1 MINSI
6 RIERWILKKILYTV
20 WDCIYPVVTYL
31 LITSLAFLVPVLP
44 GEVYTLLPMIDF
56 SNAMILNS
64 LAAIILIFTWF
75 GIIYTSKSG
84 EKKEP
89 IGMAALFS
97 TKLKD
102 YVFIGWLGISLGIC
116 LSVAVSIFGISEQDE
131 AFKQVNELIE
141 SQPFW
146 LKIASVGIIIPIQ
159 EELMYRGLIYKNIE
173 QRYDHIKAAVISSTV
188 FAVMH
193 MNLSQGIYAF
203 LMGFVLAFIYQKTK
217 NIYACITFHC
227 SANIFAV
234 FVSTNTVKG
243 FLMENAY
250 VIPAVLLCMLA
261 SSYVVILY
269 LHKEYRRN
277 I

>member
-20 WDCIYPVVTYL
+20 WDCIYPVVIYL
-31 LITSLAFLVPVLP
+31 LITSLAFLVPVVP
-44 GEVYTLLPMIDF
+44 GEVDTLLPMIDF

-89 IGMAALFS
+89 IKMAALFS

-173 QRYDHIKAAVISSTV
+173 QRYNHIKAAVISSMV

-234 FVSTNTVKG
+234 FVSTNTVNE
-243 FLMENAY
+243 FLMENMY
-250 VIPAVLLCMLA
+250 LVPAVLLCMIVSA
-261 SSYVVILY
+261 YVIILY

>member
-1 MINSI
+1 M
-6 RIERWILKKILYTV
+6 KKILYTV
-20 WDCIYPVVTYL
+20 WDCIYPVATYL
-31 LITSLAFLVPVLP
+31 LITSLVFLLPTFLGKADTLPPVL
-44 GEVYTLLPMIDF
+44 DF
-56 SNAMILNS
+56 NNAIIINS
-64 LAAIILIFTWF
+64 IAAIILIFIWV
-75 GIIYTSKSG
+75 GIICISKTS

-89 IGMAALFS
+89 IKMSALFS
-97 TKLKD
+97 TELKD
-102 YVFIGWLGISLGIC
+102 YIFIGWLGISLGIC
-116 LSVAVSIFGISEQDE
+116 LSVAVSIFGISAEDE
-131 AFKQVNELIE
+131 AFKQVSELIE

-203 LMGFVLAFIYQKTK
+203 LMGLVMAFIYQKTK

-261 SSYVVILY
+261 SSYFVILY

>member
-227 SANIFAV
+227 SANMFAV
-234 FVSTNTVKG
+234 FVSTNTVNE
-243 FLMENAY
+243 FLMEN
-250 VIPAVLLCMLA
+250 VHLVPAVLLCMIV
-261 SSYVVILY
+261 SVYVIILY

>member
-234 FVSTNTVKG
+234 FVSTNTVNE
-243 FLMENAY
+243 FLMENMY
-250 VIPAVLLCMLA
+250 LVPAVLLCMIVSA
-261 SSYVVILY
+261 YVIILY

>member
-1 MINSI
+1 MINI
-6 RIERWILKKILYTV
+6 VRIERWILKKILYTV

-31 LITSLAFLVPVLP
+31 LITSLAFLMPALP
-44 GEVYTLLPMIDF
+44 GEVDTLLPMIDF

-64 LAAIILIFTWF
+64 LAAIILIFIWF
-75 GIIYTSKSG
+75 GIIYISKSG

-97 TKLKD
+97 TELKD

-173 QRYDHIKAAVISSTV
+173 QRYNHIKAAVISSTV

-234 FVSTNTVKG
+234 FVSTNTVNE
-243 FLMENAY
+243 FLMENMY
-250 VIPAVLLCMLA
+250 LVPAVLLCMIVSA
-261 SSYVVILY
+261 YVIILY

>member
-1 MINSI
+1 MINI
-6 RIERWILKKILYTV
+6 VRIERWILKKILYTV

-31 LITSLAFLVPVLP
+31 LITSLAFLVPVVP
-44 GEVYTLLPMIDF
+44 GEVDTLLPMIDF

-97 TKLKD
+97 TELKD
-102 YVFIGWLGISLGIC
+102 YIFIGWLGISLGIC

-227 SANIFAV
+227 SANMFAV
-234 FVSTNTVKG
+234 FVSTNTVNE
-243 FLMENAY
+243 FLMEN
-250 VIPAVLLCMLA
+250 VLLIPAVLLCMIVSA
-261 SSYVVILY
+261 YVIILY

>member
-1 MINSI
+1 M
-6 RIERWILKKILYTV
+6 KKILYTV
-20 WDCIYPVVTYL
+20 WDCIYPVVIYL
-31 LITSLAFLVPVLP
+31 LITSLAFLVPVVP
-44 GEVYTLLPMIDF
+44 GEVDTLLPMIDF

-89 IGMAALFS
+89 IKMAALFS

-173 QRYDHIKAAVISSTV
+173 QRYNHIKAAVISSMV

-234 FVSTNTVKG
+234 FVSTNTVNE
-243 FLMENAY
+243 FLMENMY
-250 VIPAVLLCMLA
+250 LVPAVLLCMIVSA
-261 SSYVVILY
+261 YVIILY

>member
-1 MINSI
+1 VINSI

-31 LITSLAFLVPVLP
+31 LITSLAFLVPVVP
-44 GEVYTLLPMIDF
+44 GEVDTLLPMIDF

-89 IGMAALFS
+89 IKMSALFS

-193 MNLSQGIYAF
+193 MNLSQGSYAF

-227 SANIFAV
+227 SANMFAV
-234 FVSTNTVKG
+234 FVSTNTVNE
-243 FLMENAY
+243 FLMEN
-250 VIPAVLLCMLA
+250 VLLIPAVLLCMIVSA
-261 SSYVVILY
+261 YVIILY

>member
-89 IGMAALFS
+89 IKMSALFS
-97 TKLKD
+97 TELKD
-102 YVFIGWLGISLGIC
+102 YIFIGWLGISLGMC
-116 LSVAVSIFGISEQDE
+116 LSVAVSIFGISAQDE

-277 I
+277 V

>member
-1 MINSI
+1 MINI
-6 RIERWILKKILYTV
+6 VRIERWILKKILYTV

-31 LITSLAFLVPVLP
+31 IITSLAFLMPALP
-44 GEVYTLLPMIDF
+44 GEVDTLLPMIDF

-64 LAAIILIFTWF
+64 LAAIILIFIWF
-75 GIIYTSKSG
+75 GIIYISKSG

-97 TKLKD
+97 TELKD

-234 FVSTNTVKG
+234 FVSTNTVNE
-243 FLMENAY
+243 FLMENMY
-250 VIPAVLLCMLA
+250 LVPAVLLCMIVSA
-261 SSYVVILY
+261 YVIILY

>member
-1 MINSI
+1 VINSI

-193 MNLSQGIYAF
+193 MNLSQGSYAF

-227 SANIFAV
+227 SANMFAV
-234 FVSTNTVKG
+234 FVSTNTVNE
-243 FLMENAY
+243 FLMEN
-250 VIPAVLLCMLA
+250 VLLIPAVLLCMIVSA
-261 SSYVVILY
+261 YVIILY

>member
-1 MINSI
+1 MINI
-6 RIERWILKKILYTV
+6 VRIERWILKKILYTV

-31 LITSLAFLVPVLP
+31 IITSLAFLMPALP
-44 GEVYTLLPMIDF
+44 GEVDTLLPMIDF

-64 LAAIILIFTWF
+64 LAAIILIFIWF
-75 GIIYTSKSG
+75 GIIYISKSG

-97 TKLKD
+97 TELKD

-173 QRYDHIKAAVISSTV
+173 QRYNHIKAAVISSTV

-234 FVSTNTVKG
+234 FVSTNTVNE
-243 FLMENAY
+243 FLMENMY
-250 VIPAVLLCMLA
+250 LVPAVLLCMIVSA
-261 SSYVVILY
+261 YVIILY

>member
-1 MINSI
+1 MINI
-6 RIERWILKKILYTV
+6 VRIERWILKKILYTV

-234 FVSTNTVKG
+234 FVSTNTVNE
-243 FLMENAY
+243 FLMENVY
-250 VIPAVLLCMLA
+250 LVPAVLLCMIVSA
-261 SSYVVILY
+261 YVIILY

>member
-1 MINSI
+1 MINI
-6 RIERWILKKILYTV
+6 VRIERWILKKILYTV

-31 LITSLAFLVPVLP
+31 LITSLAFLMPALP
-44 GEVYTLLPMIDF
+44 REVDTLLPMIDF

-64 LAAIILIFTWF
+64 LAAIILIFIWF
-75 GIIYTSKSG
+75 GIIYISKSG

-97 TKLKD
+97 TELKD

-173 QRYDHIKAAVISSTV
+173 QRYNHIKAAVISSTV

-234 FVSTNTVKG
+234 FVSTNTVNE
-243 FLMENAY
+243 FLMENMY
-250 VIPAVLLCMLA
+250 LVPAVLLCMIVSA
-261 SSYVVILY
+261 YVIILY

>member
-44 GEVYTLLPMIDF
+44 GEVDTLLPMIDF

-227 SANIFAV
+227 SANMFAV
-234 FVSTNTVKG
+234 FVSTNTVNE
-243 FLMENAY
+243 FLMENVY
-250 VIPAVLLCMLA
+250 LVPAVLLCMIVSA
-261 SSYVVILY
+261 YVIILY

>member
-1 MINSI
+1 M
-6 RIERWILKKILYTV
+6 KKILYTV

-31 LITSLAFLVPVLP
+31 LITSLAFLVPVVP
-44 GEVYTLLPMIDF
+44 GEVDTLLPMIDF

-64 LAAIILIFTWF
+64 LAAIILIFIWF
-75 GIIYTSKSG
+75 GIIYISKSG

-89 IGMAALFS
+89 IKMAALFS
-97 TKLKD
+97 TELKD

-227 SANIFAV
+227 SANMFAV
-234 FVSTNTVKG
+234 FVSTNTVNE
-243 FLMENAY
+243 FLMEN
-250 VIPAVLLCMLA
+250 VLLIPAVLLCMIVSA
-261 SSYVVILY
+261 YVIILY

>member
-1 MINSI
+1 MINI
-6 RIERWILKKILYTV
+6 VRIERWILKKILYTV
-20 WDCIYPVVTYL
+20 WDCIYPVATYL
-31 LITSLAFLVPVLP
+31 LITSLAFLMPALP
-44 GEVYTLLPMIDF
+44 REVDTLLPMIDF

-64 LAAIILIFTWF
+64 LAAIILIFIWF
-75 GIIYTSKSG
+75 GIIYISKSG

-97 TKLKD
+97 TELKD

-173 QRYDHIKAAVISSTV
+173 QRYDYIKAAVISSTV

-234 FVSTNTVKG
+234 FVSTNTVNE
-243 FLMENAY
+243 FLMENMY
-250 VIPAVLLCMLA
+250 LVPAVLLCMIVSA
-261 SSYVVILY
+261 YVIILY

>member
-1 MINSI
+1 MINI
-6 RIERWILKKILYTV
+6 VRIERWILKKILYTV

-31 LITSLAFLVPVLP
+31 IITSLAFLMPALP
-44 GEVYTLLPMIDF
+44 REVDTLLPMIDF

-64 LAAIILIFTWF
+64 LAAIILIFIWF
-75 GIIYTSKSG
+75 GIIYISKSG

-97 TKLKD
+97 TELKD

-173 QRYDHIKAAVISSTV
+173 QRYNHIKAAVISSTV

-234 FVSTNTVKG
+234 FVSTNTVNE
-243 FLMENAY
+243 FLMENMY
-250 VIPAVLLCMLA
+250 LVPAVLLCMIVSA
-261 SSYVVILY
+261 YVIILY

>member
-1 MINSI
+1 MINI
-6 RIERWILKKILYTV
+6 VRIERWILKKILYTV

-31 LITSLAFLVPVLP
+31 LITSLAFLVPVVP
-44 GEVYTLLPMIDF
+44 GEVDTLLPMIDF

-75 GIIYTSKSG
+75 GIIYISKSG

-97 TKLKD
+97 TELKD

-227 SANIFAV
+227 SANMFAV
-234 FVSTNTVKG
+234 FVSTNTVNE
-243 FLMENAY
+243 FLMEN
-250 VIPAVLLCMLA
+250 VLLIPAVLLCMIVSA
-261 SSYVVILY
+261 YVIILY

>member
-1 MINSI
+1 M
-6 RIERWILKKILYTV
+6 KKILYTV
-20 WDCIYPVVTYL
+20 WDCIYPIAIYL
-31 LITSLAFLVPVLP
+31 LIISLAFLLPVLP
-44 GEVYTLLPMIDF
+44 ENVDTLQSMIDF
-56 SNAMILNS
+56 SNAIIINS
-64 LAAIILIFTWF
+64 IAAIILIFIWF
-75 GIIYTSKSG
+75 SIIYTSKTS

-89 IGMAALFS
+89 IKMSALFS
-97 TKLKD
+97 TELKD
-102 YVFIGWLGISLGIC
+102 YIFIGWLGISLGIC
-116 LSVAVSIFGISEQDE
+116 LSVAVSIFGISTQDE

-146 LKIASVGIIIPIQ
+146 LKIASVGIIMPIQ

-173 QRYDHIKAAVISSTV
+173 QRYDHIRAALISSMV

-250 VIPAVLLCMLA
+250 VIPAVLLCMRA

>member
-1 MINSI
+1 MINI
-6 RIERWILKKILYTV
+6 VQIERWILKKILYTV

-31 LITSLAFLVPVLP
+31 LITSLAFLLPVLP
-44 GEVYTLLPMIDF
+44 GEVDTLLPMIDF

-116 LSVAVSIFGISEQDE
+116 LSVVVSIFGISEQDE

-234 FVSTNTVKG
+234 FVSTNTVNE
-243 FLMENAY
+243 FLMEN
-250 VIPAVLLCMLA
+250 VLLIPAVLLCMIVSA
-261 SSYVVILY
+261 NVIILY

>member
-1 MINSI
+1 MINI
-6 RIERWILKKILYTV
+6 VRIERWILKKILYTV

-31 LITSLAFLVPVLP
+31 IITSLAFLMPALP
-44 GEVYTLLPMIDF
+44 GEVDTLLPMIDF

-64 LAAIILIFTWF
+64 LAAIILIFIWF
-75 GIIYTSKSG
+75 GIIYISKSG

-97 TKLKD
+97 TELKD

-173 QRYDHIKAAVISSTV
+173 QRYNHIKAAVISSMV

-234 FVSTNTVKG
+234 FVSTNTVNE
-243 FLMENAY
+243 FLMENMY
-250 VIPAVLLCMLA
+250 LVPAVLLCMIVSA
-261 SSYVVILY
+261 YVIILY

>member
-89 IGMAALFS
+89 IKMSALFS
-97 TKLKD
+97 TELKD
-102 YVFIGWLGISLGIC
+102 YIFIGWLGISLGMC
-116 LSVAVSIFGISEQDE
+116 LSVAVSIFGISAQDE

-243 FLMENAY
+243 FLMENVY
-250 VIPAVLLCMLA
+250 LVPAVLLCMIVSA
-261 SSYVVILY
+261 YVIILY

>member
-31 LITSLAFLVPVLP
+31 LITSLAFLVPVVP
-44 GEVYTLLPMIDF
+44 GEVDTLLPMIDF

-234 FVSTNTVKG
+234 FVSTNTVNE
-243 FLMENAY
+243 FLMEN
-250 VIPAVLLCMLA
+250 VLLIPAVLLCMIVSA
-261 SSYVVILY
+261 YVIILY

>member
-1 MINSI
+1 VINSI

-227 SANIFAV
+227 SANMFAV
-234 FVSTNTVKG
+234 FVSTNTVNE
-243 FLMENAY
+243 FLMEN
-250 VIPAVLLCMLA
+250 VHLVPAVLLCMIV
-261 SSYVVILY
+261 SVYVIILY

>member
-227 SANIFAV
+227 SANMFAV
-234 FVSTNTVKG
+234 FVSTNTVNE
-243 FLMENAY
+243 FLMEN
-250 VIPAVLLCMLA
+250 VLLIPAVLLCMIVSA
-261 SSYVVILY
+261 YVIILY

>member
-31 LITSLAFLVPVLP
+31 LITSLAFLVPVVP
-44 GEVYTLLPMIDF
+44 GEVDTLLPMIDF

-64 LAAIILIFTWF
+64 LAAIILIFTWV
-75 GIIYTSKSG
+75 GVICISKTS

-89 IGMAALFS
+89 IKMAALVS
-97 TKLKD
+97 TELKD
-102 YVFIGWLGISLGIC
+102 YIFIAWLAISLGTC
-116 LSVAVSIFGISEQDE
+116 LSIAVSIFGISAEDE
-131 AFKQVNELIE
+131 AFKQVSELIE

>member
-1 MINSI
+1 MINSL

-31 LITSLAFLVPVLP
+31 LITSLAFLVPVVP
-44 GEVYTLLPMIDF
+44 GEVDTLLPMIDF

-234 FVSTNTVKG
+234 FVSTNTVNE
-243 FLMENAY
+243 FLMENVY
-250 VIPAVLLCMLA
+250 LVPAVLLCMIVSA
-261 SSYVVILY
+261 YVIILY

>member
-1 MINSI
+1 M
-6 RIERWILKKILYTV
+6 KKILYTV
-20 WDCIYPVVTYL
+20 WDCIYPVATYL
-31 LITSLAFLVPVLP
+31 LITSLVFLLPTFLGKADTLPPVL
-44 GEVYTLLPMIDF
+44 DF
-56 SNAMILNS
+56 NNAIIINS
-64 LAAIILIFTWF
+64 IAAIILIFIWV
-75 GIIYTSKSG
+75 GIICISKTS

-89 IGMAALFS
+89 IKMAALVS
-97 TKLKD
+97 TELKD
-102 YVFIGWLGISLGIC
+102 YIFIAWLAISLGTC
-116 LSVAVSIFGISEQDE
+116 LSIAVSIFGISAEDE
-131 AFKQVNELIE
+131 AFKQVSELIE

-146 LKIASVGIIIPIQ
+146 FKIASVGIIIPIQ

-173 QRYDHIKAAVISSTV
+173 QRYNHIKAAVISSTV

-234 FVSTNTVKG
+234 FISTNTVKG

-277 I
+277 V

>member
-1 MINSI
+1 M
-6 RIERWILKKILYTV
+6 KKILYTV

-31 LITSLAFLVPVLP
+31 LITSLAFLVPVVP
-44 GEVYTLLPMIDF
+44 GEVDTLLPMIDF

-173 QRYDHIKAAVISSTV
+173 QRYNHIKAAVISSTV

-203 LMGFVLAFIYQKTK
+203 LMGLVMAFIYQKTK

-234 FVSTNTVKG
+234 FISTNTVKG

>member
-1 MINSI
+1 M
-6 RIERWILKKILYTV
+6 KKILYTV
-20 WDCIYPVVTYL
+20 CDCIYPIAIYL
-31 LITSLAFLVPVLP
+31 LITSLVFLVPVLP
-44 GEVYTLLPMIDF
+44 EEVDTLLPMIDF
-56 SNAMILNS
+56 SNVMILNS

-146 LKIASVGIIIPIQ
+146 LKIASAGVIIPIQ
-159 EELMYRGLIYKNIE
+159 EEFMYRGLIYKNIE
-173 QRYDHIKAAVISSTV
+173 QRYDIKKATFISSLM
-188 FAVMH
+188 FGVMH
-193 MNLSQGIYAF
+193 MNLSQGIFAF
-203 LMGFVLAFIYQKTK
+203 LMGIVLAFIYQKTR
-217 NIYACITFHC
+217 NIYACIVFHC
-227 SANIFAV
+227 STNLFSV
-234 FVSTNTVKG
+234 LLSTRTVRS
-243 FLMENAY
+243 FLEEDVY
-250 VIPAVLLCMLA
+250 LLPLVLLCMIA
-261 SSYVVILY
+261 STFAVMLY

-277 I
+277 V

>member
-31 LITSLAFLVPVLP
+31 LITSLAFLVPVVP
-44 GEVYTLLPMIDF
+44 GEVDTLLPMIDF

-102 YVFIGWLGISLGIC
+102 YIFIGWLGISLGIC

-234 FVSTNTVKG
+234 FVSTNTVNE
-243 FLMENAY
+243 FLMEN
-250 VIPAVLLCMLA
+250 VLLIPAVLLCMIVSA
-261 SSYVVILY
+261 YVIILY

>member
-234 FVSTNTVKG
+234 FVSTNTVNE
-243 FLMENAY
+243 FLMENVY
-250 VIPAVLLCMLA
+250 LVPAVLLCMIVSA
-261 SSYVVILY
+261 YVIILY

>member
-31 LITSLAFLVPVLP
+31 IITSLAFLVPVLP

>member
-1 MINSI
+1 MINI
-6 RIERWILKKILYTV
+6 VRIERWILKKILYTV

-217 NIYACITFHC
+217 NIYACIIFHC
-227 SANIFAV
+227 SANMFAV
-234 FVSTNTVKG
+234 FVSTNTVNE
-243 FLMENAY
+243 FLMEN
-250 VIPAVLLCMLA
+250 VLLIPAVLLCMIVSA
-261 SSYVVILY
+261 YVIILY

>member
-31 LITSLAFLVPVLP
+31 IITSLAFLVPVLP

-173 QRYDHIKAAVISSTV
+173 QRYNHIKAAVISSMV

-243 FLMENAY
+243 FLMENVY
-250 VIPAVLLCMLA
+250 LVPAVLLCMIVSA
-261 SSYVVILY
+261 YVIILY

>member
-1 MINSI
+1 MINI
-6 RIERWILKKILYTV
+6 VRIERWILKKILYTV

-31 LITSLAFLVPVLP
+31 IITSLAFLMPALP
-44 GEVYTLLPMIDF
+44 GEVDTLLPMIDF

-64 LAAIILIFTWF
+64 LAAIILIFIWF
-75 GIIYTSKSG
+75 GIIYISKSG

-97 TKLKD
+97 TELKD

-159 EELMYRGLIYKNIE
+159 EELMYRGLIYKNI
-173 QRYDHIKAAVISSTV
+173 KAAVISSTV

-234 FVSTNTVKG
+234 FVSTNTVNE
-243 FLMENAY
+243 FLMENMY
-250 VIPAVLLCMLA
+250 LVPAVLLCMIVSA
-261 SSYVVILY
+261 YVIILY

>member
-44 GEVYTLLPMIDF
+44 GEVDTLLPMIDF

-227 SANIFAV
+227 SANMFAV
-234 FVSTNTVKG
+234 FVSTNTVNE
-243 FLMENAY
+243 FLMEN
-250 VIPAVLLCMLA
+250 VLLIPAVLLCMIVSA
-261 SSYVVILY
+261 YVIILY

>member
-31 LITSLAFLVPVLP
+31 IITSLAFLVPVLP

-234 FVSTNTVKG
+234 FVSTNTVNE
-243 FLMENAY
+243 FLMENVY
-250 VIPAVLLCMLA
+250 LVPAVLLCMIVSA
-261 SSYVVILY
+261 YVIILY